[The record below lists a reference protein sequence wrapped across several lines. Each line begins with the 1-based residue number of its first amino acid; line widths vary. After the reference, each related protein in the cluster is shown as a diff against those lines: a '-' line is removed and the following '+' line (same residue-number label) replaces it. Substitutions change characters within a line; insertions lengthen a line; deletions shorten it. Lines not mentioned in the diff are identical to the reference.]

1 MYIIHVGIHACR
13 MKSAVLTSD
22 YVACSAAR
30 LAVDRLIGLQ
40 RYEVPALICES
51 IHGRRDNIADI
62 IVDD

>member
-1 MYIIHVGIHACR
+1 MPNEKCR
-13 MKSAVLTSD
+13 FDSKATSD

-40 RYEVPALICES
+40 RYDVPTLICES